1 MSLPWSAMVCTMVR
15 RMLLAWKKAQR
26 LEASTFLLIDSVWAP
41 LPSVSEIARKSART
55 AIRSAIFLFEPDA
68 CSACSACSMLS
79 CALINPSWLG
89 SATIDRTAGAAQE
102 ASAPRGLQEACYD
115 SFMSASPPR
124 MRAGID
130 FQQPLGIDAGI
141 DLRGRERGVAEQ
153 FLDRAQV
160 AAARQQMRG
169 EGMPQ
174 RVRGRALGQAER
186 AAQSRHGELHDTWR
200 QRAAFGADKERA
212 VGRQIVRTERHV
224 LGNQALHLRQHRHHA
239 LLAAFTRHRDGVA

>member
-41 LPSVSEIARKSART
+41 LPSVSEIARKSAST

-141 DLRGRERGVAEQ
+141 DLRGRERGMAEQ
-153 FLDRAQV
+153 FLDRAQI

-169 EGMPQ
+169 EGMPE
-174 RVRGRALGQAER
+174 RVRRGAVGQTER
-186 AAQSRHGELHDTWR
+186 AAQPLHRELDDARAQGPAACADEDRAFGR
-200 QRAAFGADKERA
+200 QRIRA
-212 VGRQIVRTERHV
+212 HRDIVLYQCEHV
-224 LGNQALHLRQHRHHA
+224 LKHRHHA
-239 LLAAFTRHRDGVA
+239 GLVAF